1 MKLSKI
7 KLKWQIFGFILGFA
21 VIVIMLF
28 CVFQIFMLERMY
40 KKTKI
45 DNIEELLTTVENKI
59 YETVDL
65 TDKQIINEFNKIATD
80 AEVAI
85 YLYNSDGTESLI
97 INNGP
102 YYKEFSNIS
111 MFEEISKKANVINKY
126 SKFYITFENEVPAP
140 NNMDYPA
147 LTKSPIDSVDSSI
160 ICAKYITI
168 NRVDYLL
175 VLDARLAPVDPAVS
189 TLKVQLIYISIIVL
203 VLTICLA
210 LLIGHII
217 SKPIINI
224 NQSAKKLADGKRD
237 IVFEGKGYEEIEEL
251 NNTLNY
257 AVEELNKT
265 EQLQKELGKEIKKL
279 NNEITTI
286 TKKAIKESAEYG
298 TSIQLNFFNEISNKY
313 SLDIEDSMFKMCT
326 SIHTDVIAEILDGK
340 IYKDRAG
347 ISERIWADT
356 KRFNKDI
363 DVIISEGIAQ
373 KKGTYEIAKDL
384 EKYVNPNEKQPIY
397 NGVRGQANYNT
408 YRLAH
413 TSVIHAYQQAAKRS
427 ASKNPYVEGIKWISA
442 HDKKCC
448 EICKERDGNIYNPK
462 DMPLDHPMG
471 RCTFTYEIPMELDEI
486 GKELSD
492 WIKGSKNE
500 KLDKWFSEYG
510 LDFV

>member
-265 EQLQKELGKEIKKL
+265 EQLQKELLANISHDLKTPITLVSGYAEMMKDLPEENTPHNLQLIIDECTRLNLLVNDLLNLSRLQSKTEHFIDNKFNITNLIKNIIDRQQTFVGSDNFILEFEFDKECYVFADEHKISQVIYNFIVNAINYSSDVNKIIIKQ
-279 NNEITTI
+279 EITNNNCVRVSVLDFGIGISEEEINLIWNRYYRIDKSHQRST
-286 TKKAIKESAEYG
+286 SG
-298 TSIQLNFFNEISNKY
+298 TGLGLSIVK
-313 SLDIEDSMFKMCT
+313 
-326 SIHTDVIAEILDGK
+326 EILDYYDFNYGVISK
-340 IYKDRAG
+340 I
-347 ISERIWADT
+347 
-356 KRFNKDI
+356 N
-363 DVIISEGIAQ
+363 EG
-373 KKGTYEIAKDL
+373 
-384 EKYVNPNEKQPIY
+384 
-397 NGVRGQANYNT
+397 
-408 YRLAH
+408 
-413 TSVIHAYQQAAKRS
+413 S
-427 ASKNPYVEGIKWISA
+427 
-442 HDKKCC
+442 
-448 EICKERDGNIYNPK
+448 
-462 DMPLDHPMG
+462 
-471 RCTFTYEIPMELDEI
+471 TFYFEIPIVE
-486 GKELSD
+486 
-492 WIKGSKNE
+492 
-500 KLDKWFSEYG
+500 
-510 LDFV
+510 

>member
-28 CVFQIFMLERMY
+28 CVFQIFMLESMY

-65 TDKQIINEFNKIATD
+65 NDKQIINEFNKIATD

-85 YLYNSDGTESLI
+85 YLYDADGTECLI

-175 VLDARLAPVDPAVS
+175 VLDARLAPVDPAVA

-224 NQSAKKLADGKRD
+224 NQSAKKLAEGKRN

-265 EQLQKELGKEIKKL
+265 EQLQKELLANISHDLKTPITLVSGYAEMMKDLPEENTPHNLQLIIDECTRLNLLVNDLLNLSRLQSKTEQFINHKFNITSLIKNIIDRQQTFVGCDNFIFEFDFDKEYNVFADEHKISQVIYNFIINAINYSNDVNKIIIKQEITNNNCVKVSVQDFGIGISEEEIKLIWNRYYRIDKSHQRS
-279 NNEITTI
+279 T
-286 TKKAIKESAEYG
+286 SG
-298 TSIQLNFFNEISNKY
+298 TGLGLSIVK
-313 SLDIEDSMFKMCT
+313 
-326 SIHTDVIAEILDGK
+326 EILDYYGLN
-340 IYKDRAG
+340 YG
-347 ISERIWADT
+347 VIS
-356 KRFNKDI
+356 K
-363 DVIISEGIAQ
+363 ISEG
-373 KKGTYEIAKDL
+373 
-384 EKYVNPNEKQPIY
+384 
-397 NGVRGQANYNT
+397 
-408 YRLAH
+408 
-413 TSVIHAYQQAAKRS
+413 S
-427 ASKNPYVEGIKWISA
+427 
-442 HDKKCC
+442 
-448 EICKERDGNIYNPK
+448 
-462 DMPLDHPMG
+462 
-471 RCTFTYEIPMELDEI
+471 TFYFEIPI
-486 GKELSD
+486 VK
-492 WIKGSKNE
+492 
-500 KLDKWFSEYG
+500 
-510 LDFV
+510 